1 MTATMVCL
9 GSGSVSKMLLIDGV
23 LQVSSQT
30 RIDILTIDQMT
41 DCMSNFLVPE
51 EWPSFNLPFG
61 GLPIGTRDLVE
72 SMQCLT
78 QATTNP
84 SILRKVA

>member
-1 MTATMVCL
+1 MAATMVCL

-41 DCMSNFLVPE
+41 NCMSNFLVPE
-51 EWPSFNLPFG
+51 EWPSFTLPLEG
-61 GLPIGTRDLVE
+61 CQSVPEI
-72 SMQCLT
+72 
-78 QATTNP
+78 
-84 SILRKVA
+84 